1 MRESLESIGSEQGV
15 LAIDGRTRGALILGG
30 LGRTVGDGGVV
41 AVLEGAGVVGVD
53 NFDSVRDV
61 EITELSEDLD
71 ECFLALDSGAI
82 GGAGGGGAL
91 TTGGGNDDPFRQGGC
106 LVVPAP

>member
-41 AVLEGAGVVGVD
+41 AVVEGAGVVGVD

-82 GGAGGGGAL
+82 GGGAL
-91 TTGGGNDDPFRQGGC
+91 TTGGGGDDPFRQGGC